1 MAINV
6 SGEVYLIN
14 DIDRDVKVFANEKT
28 AIEYAKELLR
38 RDWKSHHTGCIDG
51 EMVCF
56 APAIHFRLDRT
67 VWDNTTTVIVEE
79 VKAVDRGYPELIF
92 SYDIERVELLDE
104 NYLQR

>member
-38 RDWKSHHTGCIDG
+38 RDWESHHTFCFDG
-51 EMVCF
+51 EMRSI

-67 VWDNTTTVIVEE
+67 SWNGTTTVIVEDA
-79 VKAVDRGYPELIF
+79 KSIDRGYPEIVF
-92 SYDIERVELLDE
+92 SYNIERIELLDE
-104 NYLQR
+104 NCLQR